1 MSLYNMYVDFGWIPE
16 YDIMDVVCCTSG
28 IFSQWGFASAED
40 VGAFLLAE
48 SGRLGVEVPKGVE
61 G

>member
-1 MSLYNMYVDFGWIPE
+1 MYVDFVWISE
-16 YDIMDVVCCTSG
+16 YDIMDGVCCSSG

-48 SGRLGVEVPKGVE
+48 SGRLGVEVPKRAE